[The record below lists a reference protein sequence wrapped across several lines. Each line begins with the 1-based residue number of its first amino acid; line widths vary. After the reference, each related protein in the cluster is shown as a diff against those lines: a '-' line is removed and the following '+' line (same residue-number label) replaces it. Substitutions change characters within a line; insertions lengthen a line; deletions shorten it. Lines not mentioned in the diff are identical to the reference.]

1 MIAYHKLQGSAVAD
15 PSENLTGALHSNFG
29 RGGRGYHENWIDARR
44 ATTGGGSWGS
54 RPLPFFS
61 KERKCPFS
69 REIRN
74 FRLEMNCFNIDLN
87 TEISGC

>member
-1 MIAYHKLQGSAVAD
+1 MKAPLAELRKKGYLVSSFIDDLI
-15 PSENLTGALHSNFG
+15 NLGDSYEECVSNVI
-29 RGGRGYHENWIDARR
+29 HTRR
-44 ATTGGGSWGS
+44 ATTGGSWGS